1 MKRGDFMRLRGLAAL
16 VAMMM
21 VALFVLPVS
30 AQQRAQQSTMAQAQQ
45 QEAQQRRTSPL
56 PDRIIRPMRAVD
68 PITLR
73 AEGVSIRLWGIKPA
87 QSGDTPLELRALDLM
102 DGLIQEQQVNCK
114 IEGGAIPE
122 LIGRCTVQ
130 SSQDLALELLTKGF
144 VVVDRHQTYNTV
156 FATNYAKAEESARAA
171 GNGVWAFVKQAEDGT
186 GGVPKWMQ
194 SEVLLPLVLFG
205 GPLLGLLVVAFVLW
219 RFMDGIS
226 SAQTSENR
234 QAEHKEALL
243 QTRER
248 QVLVSTLEGELAE
261 NKNKIEAFLVIYGDM
276 LRSLKE
282 GTETPKYQQVGDI
295 VQKHP
300 SFSKTV
306 FEANVPKLNLLEMKL
321 AGHVSKLYSAL
332 PKEQEYINLDQNVP
346 LETAVKLVE
355 KVLKDAENLL
365 APINQVI
372 DELQAAAKL
381 K

>member
-1 MKRGDFMRLRGLAAL
+1 MRLRGLAAL

-21 VALFVLPVS
+21 IALFVVPVS

-156 FATNYAKAEESARAA
+156 FATNYAKAEEAARAA

>member
-21 VALFVLPVS
+21 IALFVVPVS

-45 QEAQQRRTSPL
+45 QESQQRRTSPL

>member
-1 MKRGDFMRLRGLAAL
+1 MRLRGLAAL

>member
-1 MKRGDFMRLRGLAAL
+1 MKKGEFMRLRGLAAL

-21 VALFVLPVS
+21 IALFVVPVS
-30 AQQRAQQSTMAQAQQ
+30 AQQRAQQQQQAAQAAPVQQ
-45 QEAQQRRTSPL
+45 TRVAPL

-87 QSGDTPLELRALDLM
+87 KSGETPLELRALDLM

-130 SSQDLALELLTKGF
+130 SSQDLALELLTNGF

-156 FATNYAKAEESARAA
+156 FATNYAKAEEAARAA

-194 SEVLLPLVLFG
+194 SEILLPLVLFG
-205 GPLLGLLVVAFVLW
+205 GPLLGLLIVAFVLW

-226 SAQTSENR
+226 SAQTSESR
-234 QAEHKEALL
+234 QAEHKEAML

-248 QVLVSTLEGELAE
+248 QVLVSTLEGELTE

-276 LRSLKE
+276 LRSLQE
-282 GTETPKYQQVGDI
+282 GVETPKYQQVGDI

-372 DELQAAAKL
+372 EELQAAAKQ

>member
-1 MKRGDFMRLRGLAAL
+1 MRLRGLAAL

-261 NKNKIEAFLVIYGDM
+261 NKN
-276 LRSLKE
+276 
-282 GTETPKYQQVGDI
+282 
-295 VQKHP
+295 
-300 SFSKTV
+300 
-306 FEANVPKLNLLEMKL
+306 
-321 AGHVSKLYSAL
+321 
-332 PKEQEYINLDQNVP
+332 
-346 LETAVKLVE
+346 
-355 KVLKDAENLL
+355 
-365 APINQVI
+365 
-372 DELQAAAKL
+372 
-381 K
+381 

>member
-1 MKRGDFMRLRGLAAL
+1 MKKGDFMRLRGLAAL
-16 VAMMM
+16 VALLMT
-21 VALFVLPVS
+21 AFFVVPVS
-30 AQQRAQQSTMAQAQQ
+30 AQQQAQATAETQQQAQAQ
-45 QEAQQRRTSPL
+45 RRTAAPL

-87 QSGDTPLELRALDLM
+87 RSGDSPLELRALDLM

-114 IEGGAIPE
+114 IEGGIVPE

-130 SSQDLALELLTKGF
+130 NSQDLALELLTKGF

-156 FATNYAKAEESARAA
+156 FATNYSKAEEAARNA

-186 GGVPKWMQ
+186 GTIPKWMQ

-205 GPLLGLLVVAFVLW
+205 GPLLGLLLVAFVLW

-243 QTRER
+243 QMRER
-248 QVLVSTLEGELAE
+248 QVLISTLEGELTE
-261 NKNKIEAFLVIYGDM
+261 NKNKIEAFMVIYNDM
-276 LRSLKE
+276 LRGLQN
-282 GTETPKYQQVGDI
+282 GVETPKYQQVGDI

-321 AGHVSKLYSAL
+321 AGHISKLYSAL

-365 APINQVI
+365 APINQVV
-372 DELQAAAKL
+372 DELQAAAQQK
-381 K
+381 

>member
-1 MKRGDFMRLRGLAAL
+1 MRLRGLAAL
-16 VAMMM
+16 VALL
-21 VALFVLPVS
+21 VTAFFVVPVS
-30 AQQRAQQSTMAQAQQ
+30 AQQRAQTGAQQAQQ
-45 QEAQQRRTSPL
+45 QQAQTQQRRAASPL

-87 QSGDTPLELRALDLM
+87 RSGDSPLELRALDLM

-130 SSQDLALELLTKGF
+130 NSQDLALELLNNGF

-156 FATNYAKAEESARAA
+156 FATNYSKAEEAARNA
-171 GNGVWAFVKQAEDGT
+171 GNGVWAFVKQAEEGT
-186 GGVPKWMQ
+186 GTIPKWMQ

-205 GPLLGLLVVAFVLW
+205 GPLLGLLIVAFVLW

-226 SAQTSENR
+226 NAQTSESR
-234 QAEHKEALL
+234 QTEHKEALL
-243 QTRER
+243 QMRER
-248 QVLVSTLEGELAE
+248 QVLISTLEGELTE
-261 NKNKIEAFLVIYGDM
+261 NKNKIEAFMVIYNDM
-276 LRSLKE
+276 LRSLQS

-321 AGHVSKLYSAL
+321 AGHISKLYSAL

-346 LETAVKLVE
+346 LETAIKLVE

-365 APINQVI
+365 APINQVV
-372 DELQAAAKL
+372 DELQAAAQQK
-381 K
+381 

>member
-1 MKRGDFMRLRGLAAL
+1 MRLRGLAGL
-16 VAMMM
+16 VAMLM
-21 VALFVLPVS
+21 VALFVVPVS
-30 AQQRAQQSTMAQAQQ
+30 AQQRTQQQAEAQQ
-45 QEAQQRRTSPL
+45 QTRRAAPL
-56 PDRIIRPMRAVD
+56 PERIIRPMRAVD

-73 AEGVSIRLWGIKPA
+73 AEGFSIRLWGIKPA

-102 DGLIQEQQVNCK
+102 DSLIQEQQVNCK

-130 SSQDLALELLTKGF
+130 SSQDLALELLNNGF

-156 FATNYAKAEESARAA
+156 FATNYSKAEESARNR
-171 GNGVWAFVKQAEDGT
+171 GNGVWAFVKRDEE
-186 GGVPKWMQ
+186 GGGGIPKWMQ

-205 GPLLGLLVVAFVLW
+205 GPLLGLLFVAFTLW
-219 RFMDGIS
+219 RFMDKITS
-226 SAQTSENR
+226 SQSSETKN
-234 QAEHKEALL
+234 AEHKEALL

-248 QVLVSTLEGELAE
+248 QVLVSTLEGELME

-276 LRSLKE
+276 LNSLKS

-306 FEANVPKLNLLEMKL
+306 FEANVPKLSLLEMKL

-346 LETAVKLVE
+346 LDTAIKLVE

-365 APINQVI
+365 APINQVVA
-372 DELQAAAKL
+372 ELQEAGQQK
-381 K
+381 

>member
-1 MKRGDFMRLRGLAAL
+1 MRLRGLAAL

-21 VALFVLPVS
+21 IALFVVPVS